1 MRFTRNSKK
10 ENRKGVSIS
19 IWPVFKM
26 AFDIIIKKNTMKL
39 PNVCAC
45 VCVCVWE
52 RERER
57 NSRVGFPFDFLWTQ
71 TQKSVCGGRNQRWP
85 LQPTESVFFSS
96 FGQTAGSPSYSY
108 LTNCGNRFEPFL
120 DGPEIFFFQ
129 IERNTKISTTVK
141 RRHIHKVTYSTRLT
155 THIYIKQILSYF

>member
-1 MRFTRNSKK
+1 MICVLQEIRKRKIEKVCPFQFDQFSKWH
-10 ENRKGVSIS
+10 SIS
-19 IWPVFKM
+19 SSKRIRWNYQMCVR
-26 AFDIIIKKNTMKL
+26 
-39 PNVCAC
+39 
-45 VCVCVWE
+45 VCVCV